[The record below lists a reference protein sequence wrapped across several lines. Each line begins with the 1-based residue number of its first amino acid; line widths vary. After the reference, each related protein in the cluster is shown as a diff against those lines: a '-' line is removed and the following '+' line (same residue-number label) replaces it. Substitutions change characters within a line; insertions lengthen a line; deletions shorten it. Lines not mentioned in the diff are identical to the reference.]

1 MARNIFDDQVFFE
14 NYMELRNRED
24 NYNVLLEQ
32 PAMLEVL
39 PEMQGK
45 AVLDLGC
52 GYGDNCR
59 DFIERGARR
68 AVGVDISERML
79 NAAERKGHSE
89 NICFIHMDMS
99 RISELQEKFDVV
111 YSSLAFHYIKN
122 FSQFAKDIYAL
133 LNNDGEL
140 LFSQEHPIATATVD
154 GLGHYNMDE
163 AGNAVSYTMADYGL
177 SGKRIVHW
185 FVDGV
190 EKYHRTLS
198 EIINALA
205 NAGFIITEMVEP
217 LPSKSAVEILPGL
230 KKEFIKPSFLII
242 KARKGSNKTK
252 DSNLSD

>member
-14 NYMELRNRED
+14 NYMELRSRED

-111 YSSLAFHYIKN
+111 YSSLAFHYIKD

-163 AGNAVSYTMADYGL
+163 AGNAVSSTVAD
-177 SGKRIVHW
+177 
-185 FVDGV
+185 
-190 EKYHRTLS
+190 
-198 EIINALA
+198 
-205 NAGFIITEMVEP
+205 
-217 LPSKSAVEILPGL
+217 
-230 KKEFIKPSFLII
+230 
-242 KARKGSNKTK
+242 
-252 DSNLSD
+252 

>member
-14 NYMELRNRED
+14 NYMELRSRED

-32 PAMLEVL
+32 PAMRALL
-39 PEMQGK
+39 PEMKGK
-45 AVLDLGC
+45 SVLDLGC

-59 DFIERGARR
+59 DFIERGAQQ

-79 NAAERKGHSE
+79 KTAESKWHSE
-89 NICFIHMDMS
+89 NIRFIHMDMS
-99 RISELQEKFDVV
+99 RVSELQEKFDII
-111 YSSLAFHYIKN
+111 YSSLAFHYVRD
-122 FSQFAKDIYAL
+122 FAQFAKDIYAL
-133 LNNDGEL
+133 LNNSGEL

-163 AGNAVSYTMADYGL
+163 DENAVSYTMSDYGL

-190 EKYHRTLS
+190 EKYHRTMS
-198 EIINALA
+198 EIVNALA
-205 NAGFIITEMVEP
+205 DAGFIITEMIEP
-217 LPSKSAVEILPGL
+217 LPSARAVEILPGL

-242 KARKGSNKTK
+242 KAKK
-252 DSNLSD
+252 LML

>member
-14 NYMELRNRED
+14 NYMELRSRED

-190 EKYHRTLS
+190 EKYHRTMG
-198 EIINALA
+198 EILTAVA
-205 NAGFIITEMVEP
+205 DAGFIIKNVCETCP
-217 LPSKSAVEILPGL
+217 T
-230 KKEFIKPSFLII
+230 KEVIEKYPFMEREYIKPNFLIV
-242 KARKGSNKTK
+242 KAQK
-252 DSNLSD
+252 

>member
-1 MARNIFDDQVFFE
+1 MARNIFDDQVFFN
-14 NYMELRNRED
+14 NYMELRSRED

-52 GYGDNCR
+52 GYGDNCQ
-59 DFIERGARR
+59 DFIKRGARR

-79 NAAERKGHSE
+79 NAAECKEHSE
-89 NICFIHMDMS
+89 NICFINMDMS

-111 YSSLAFHYIKN
+111 YSSLAFHYIKD

-133 LNNDGEL
+133 LINDGEL
-140 LFSQEHPIATATVD
+140 LFSQEHPIAMATVD
-154 GLGHYNMDE
+154 GLGHYNMDK
-163 AGNAVSYTMADYGL
+163 AGNAGSYTMADYGL

-190 EKYHRTLS
+190 EKYHRTMS

-217 LPSKSAVEILPGL
+217 LPSARAVEILPGL
-230 KKEFIKPSFLII
+230 KKEFIRPSFLII
-242 KARKGSNKTK
+242 KAKKTM
-252 DSNLSD
+252 L